1 MGCVLCDQSLQ
12 GDGQIAAQVTGLMH
26 VLVQRFAAQLI
37 PVRLSLSLSLSP
49 ILSVRSQTCCN
60 IQTLGEADIQGVI
73 ALSDPKLAEITRAHA
88 LAMLSEI
95 AKFSPALVEVVK
107 VCNQFIVLPRNTL
120 TRSAT
125 CSDRKRV

>member
-37 PVRLSLSLSLSP
+37 PVRLSLSLTP
-49 ILSVRSQTCCN
+49 IRTVRSQTCCN

-120 TRSAT
+120 TRPAT

>member
-37 PVRLSLSLSLSP
+37 PVRLSLSLTP
-49 ILSVRSQTCCN
+49 IRTVRSQTCCN